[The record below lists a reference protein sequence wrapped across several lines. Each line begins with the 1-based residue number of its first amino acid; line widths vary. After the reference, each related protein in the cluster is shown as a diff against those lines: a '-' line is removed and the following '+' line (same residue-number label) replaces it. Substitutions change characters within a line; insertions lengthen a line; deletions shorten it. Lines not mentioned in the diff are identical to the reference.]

1 MVNKSMKKFLSA
13 FIYTILLLLA
23 CIFLAPMLYALY
35 NSLLPLKYVDKI
47 VSFDKFTI
55 DNYIT
60 LFTKYNVGRWYI
72 NTIVMTLITVVGNVV
87 FNSMAGY
94 ALAKMNF
101 PGKNFIFIIVL
112 ATMMIPF
119 QMIITP
125 LYVMVAKLNWHNTM
139 IGLTV
144 PFLWNALY
152 IFMFRQFFMTIPN
165 DMEEAAK
172 IDGLTKAGTFIRIIL
187 PISGAIVATIII
199 LNFTQSW
206 NAYIVPATFTSSKE
220 MYVLVTGLNTV
231 KDLFFDRT
239 NLTMAGVML
248 TTLPVLLVFL
258 RLQKF
263 FIQGIATSGL
273 KS

>member
-1 MVNKSMKKFLSA
+1 MKNLGKGL
-13 FIYTILLLLA
+13 IYVILILLA
-23 CIFLAPMLYALY
+23 CIFIAPLIYALY
-35 NSLLPLKYVDKI
+35 NSLLPLEYVDKI
-47 VSFDKFTI
+47 VSPINFTL
-55 DNYIT
+55 DNYVT
-60 LFTKYNVGRWYI
+60 LFTKYSVGRWYI
-72 NTIVMTLITVVGNVV
+72 NTIVMTVITVSGNIV
-87 FNSMAGY
+87 FNAMAGY
-94 ALAKMNF
+94 ALAKMKF
-101 PGKNFIFIIVL
+101 PGRNLVFIIVL

-125 LYVMVAKLNWHNTM
+125 LYIMIAKLNWHNTM

-152 IFMFRQFFMTIPN
+152 IFMFRQFFITIPD

-172 IDGLTKAGTFIRIIL
+172 LDGLTKAGTFFRIIL
-187 PISGAIVATIII
+187 PLSGPIIASVI
-199 LNFTQSW
+199 IFNFTQSW
-206 NAYIVPATFTSSKE
+206 NAYIVPATFTSSKD

-239 NLTMAGVML
+239 NLTMAGVIL

-258 RLQKF
+258 RLQKL
-263 FIQGIATSGL
+263 FIQGIATTGL